1 MKRNVAD
8 RLYSIIV
15 KRFSKEQPERKLS
28 NRELDCIWF
37 DLYGR
42 LCHGESEQELET
54 YCSTV
59 ELRKIEIKNTT
70 RGDV

>member
-1 MKRNVAD
+1 MKRNAAD

-15 KRFSKEQPERKLS
+15 KRFSKEQPERKLG

-42 LCHGESEQELET
+42 LCHGETEQELET
-54 YCSTV
+54 YCNTV

-70 RGDV
+70 RGYA

>member
-1 MKRNVAD
+1 MKRNTAD

-28 NRELDCIWF
+28 NQELDCIWF

-42 LCHGESEQELET
+42 LCHGESEQDLET
-54 YCSTV
+54 YCKTV
-59 ELRKIEIKNTT
+59 ELRKYEKKEKA
-70 RGDV
+70 RGYA

>member
-42 LCHGESEQELET
+42 LCHGESEQDLET
-54 YCSTV
+54 YCNTV
-59 ELRKIEIKNTT
+59 ELRKNEKREKE
-70 RGDV
+70 RGYA